1 MDMEKTA
8 LVGRRPLLKWAAA
21 GIVLGIDSA
30 LPAKSVAAVL
40 KPSVSAVDWSR
51 RVIES
56 NLTRTPDPTKFGGWN
71 YPQGL
76 FLIAQYLIYRRTHD
90 PKLLAYIRGFVD
102 NHVDAS
108 GTLDIPIEAL
118 DNVLGAHLLVILY
131 EETREQKYKLAAD
144 KFRRRFDTYPRTTD
158 GGFWHGN
165 RPERAWQLW
174 LDGNYMA
181 VPFLLR
187 YGRAF
192 GDSDYACAEAIKQL
206 VVYHAHLKSDHMGL
220 LYHAW
225 DESGKAPW
233 ADPVTHHSAFF
244 WCRALGWY
252 GMTLVDTLDVLPHNQ
267 PGREQLIAI
276 LRELVVG
283 IAHYQDP
290 QTGLWYQILDQPKLA
305 GNWLETSSSSMFV
318 YILDVAVKRGYI
330 SRSYLRVARKGYNGV
345 MGRLT
350 LGSDGLTNLAGICVG
365 TNVGDLAWY
374 LARPRQTN
382 DFHGLGAFVLMNEE
396 WTTSVSSLRFSS

>member
-1 MDMEKTA
+1 
-8 LVGRRPLLKWAAA
+8 
-21 GIVLGIDSA
+21 
-30 LPAKSVAAVL
+30 
-40 KPSVSAVDWSR
+40 
-51 RVIES
+51 
-56 NLTRTPDPTKFGGWN
+56 
-71 YPQGL
+71 
-76 FLIAQYLIYRRTHD
+76 
-90 PKLLAYIRGFVD
+90 
-102 NHVDAS
+102 
-108 GTLDIPIEAL
+108 
-118 DNVLGAHLLVILY
+118 
-131 EETREQKYKLAAD
+131 
-144 KFRRRFDTYPRTTD
+144 
-158 GGFWHGN
+158 
-165 RPERAWQLW
+165 
-174 LDGNYMA
+174 
-181 VPFLLR
+181 
-187 YGRAF
+187 
-192 GDSDYACAEAIKQL
+192 
-206 VVYHAHLKSDHMGL
+206 
-220 LYHAW
+220 
-225 DESGKAPW
+225 
-233 ADPVTHHSAFF
+233 
-244 WCRALGWY
+244 
-252 GMTLVDTLDVLPHNQ
+252 VDTLDVLPHNQ

-330 SRSYLRVARKGYNGV
+330 SRSYLKVARKGYNGV